1 LYTFVAKG
9 FCKNFKKVREY
20 FVGPE
25 ALDLMAS
32 GVRLTL
38 DATTPPEFDLK
49 PSRRGLL
56 RST

>member
-25 ALDLMAS
+25 ALDLMAN

-49 PSRRGLL
+49 P
-56 RST
+56 